1 MSLSVKYRFS
11 GQEVL
16 STHEEE
22 QISWHADDGFDRQ
35 HFRLE
40 PSDRATIWHRMGVVK
55 MELKAFEDA
64 SNFFQ
69 KALEIREACFGPDD
83 ASTKKT
89 SECLHQ
95 SQFAA
100 LQDPLEF
107 SLLGQNVLA
116 HLQVCPSSLTCV
128 FHAAV
133 RLPGNHQPQQRQIP
147 YTHRTVTQR
156 DAVLSSTS
164 IVNTHGRA
172 RSIQDEIED
181 LHLTRSVEG
190 TSSRTASLGSENS
203 NALSVDE
210 GGDEERMG
218 QGGE

>member
-1 MSLSVKYRFS
+1 MCLSCCCQVAR
-11 GQEVL
+11 
-16 STHEEE
+16 
-22 QISWHADDGFDRQ
+22 
-35 HFRLE
+35 E
-40 PSDRATIWHRMGVVK
+40 PSATIATH
-55 MELKAFEDA
+55 
-64 SNFFQ
+64 S
-69 KALEIREACFGPDD
+69 I
-83 ASTKKT
+83 
-89 SECLHQ
+89 
-95 SQFAA
+95 
-100 LQDPLEF
+100 
-107 SLLGQNVLA
+107 
-116 HLQVCPSSLTCV
+116 HLP
-128 FHAAV
+128 
-133 RLPGNHQPQQRQIP
+133 
-147 YTHRTVTQR
+147 TVTER